1 MKTTGRWPR
10 SSSSMRMSL
19 STAPVAPEP
28 QKTTTSSGPP
38 LTASWMTARACSRS
52 SVVRRPVAEA
62 SVWVLPYIGSTCSRM
77 KSSMK
82 PSERPDAV
90 ASA

>member
-1 MKTTGRWPR
+1 MNTTGRRPR

-19 STAPVAPEP
+19 SMAPVAPEP
-28 QKTTTSSGPP
+28 QRTTMSSGPP

-52 SVVRRPVAEA
+52 SVVHRPVAEA
-62 SVWVLPYIGSTCSRM
+62 SVWVLPYSGSTCSRM
-77 KSSMK
+77 KSSTK
-82 PSERPDAV
+82 PSERPEAV

>member
-1 MKTTGRWPR
+1 
-10 SSSSMRMSL
+10 MRMSL
-19 STAPVAPEP
+19 STAPVAPDP

-38 LTASWMTARACSRS
+38 LTAPWMTARACSRS

-62 SVWVLPYIGSTCSRM
+62 SVVGVAVHRQHLLADEVLDETQRA
-77 KSSMK
+77 
-82 PSERPDAV
+82 PDAV